1 MQNHRHYSFSF
12 NLLLALCTGLFS
24 PWAWAEKA
32 DKNKPLNAE
41 ADALRYDD
49 LKQTSV
55 FTGNVVITKGSL
67 ILRGATVNVRQDN
80 EGFQYGTSTETG
92 GRRAFFRQKREGLN
106 EWIEGEAETIYY
118 DGKADSVTF
127 TKNAVLRRFKGT
139 ALNDET
145 TGSQIVYDNVTDV
158 FNVVGGPANASA
170 TNPTGRIRIMMT
182 PQAAAGNA
190 EPRNPPPPATLRPST
205 TVGGDRK

>member
-1 MQNHRHYSFSF
+1 MQNTRTYPLS
-12 NLLLALCTGLFS
+12 LALGFALCACLCSTA
-24 PWAWAEKA
+24 AWAEKA

-55 FTGNVVITKGSL
+55 FTGNVVITKGSI
-67 ILRGATVNVRQDN
+67 ILRGSTVTVRQDN
-80 EGFQYGTSTETG
+80 EGFQYGNLTETG
-92 GRRAFFRQKREGLN
+92 GKRAFFRQKREGLN
-106 EWIEGEAETIYY
+106 EWIEGEAETVYY
-118 DGKADSVTF
+118 DGKADTVTF

-145 TGSQIVYDNVTDV
+145 TGSQITYDNVTDV

-182 PQAAAGNA
+182 PQAAAGAN
-190 EPRNPPPPATLRPST
+190 EPRCPAPPATLRPST
-205 TVGGDRK
+205 TVGGERK

>member
-1 MQNHRHYSFSF
+1 MQNHRHHLSSFA
-12 NLLLALCTGLFS
+12 LVLALYAGLWS
-24 PWAWAEKA
+24 SLVWAEKA
-32 DKNKPLNAE
+32 DKSKPLNAE

-55 FTGNVVITKGSL
+55 FTGNVVITKGSI

-80 EGFQYGTSTETG
+80 EGFQYGTLTETG
-92 GRRAFFRQKREGLN
+92 GKRAFFRQKRESLN

-118 DGKADSVTF
+118 DGKADTVTF

-145 TGSQIVYDNVTDV
+145 TGSQITYDNVTDV

-182 PQAAAGNA
+182 PLAAAANA

-205 TVGGDRK
+205 SVGGERK